1 MRWSGWGTFT
11 QRTLHN
17 IEKMKKIKLSLI
29 LLLLLVS
36 GGCGVSVKLDG
47 FREIAERHPL
57 GMEQVTE
64 NSESQALVIEL
75 GKYINEL
82 ERRIEAE

>member
-1 MRWSGWGTFT
+1 MRCRVVHSWWMRRSSVPRGSG
-11 QRTLHN
+11 
-17 IEKMKKIKLSLI
+17 
-29 LLLLLVS
+29 VS

-47 FREIAERHPL
+47 FREIAERHPV

-75 GKYINEL
+75 AKYINEL

>member
-1 MRWSGWGTFT
+1 MHSK
-11 QRTLHN
+11 
-17 IEKMKKIKLSLI
+17 EKMKKIKLSLI

-57 GMEQVTE
+57 GMEQVTG
-64 NSESQALVIEL
+64 NNESQALVIEL
-75 GKYINEL
+75 AKYINEL